1 VKIVVNDANILID
14 LVELNILPCFFQ
26 LEYDFHTTEMILDEL
41 LSEQKE
47 ELQPYINAGRLVI
60 DALSE
65 DDFTEI
71 FNIRNSKTN
80 LSEQD
85 CSAFYQAQ
93 KNKAVLIT
101 SDNTLRKFA
110 KANKIEVH
118 GHFWVF
124 DNLVDSGLF
133 SAQHAIDKLNELCTH
148 VNPKLGLPANECQ
161 KRLKN
166 WSNPSDI

>member
-1 VKIVVNDANILID
+1 MKIIVNDANILID
-14 LVELNILPCFFQ
+14 LVELKILPGFFQ

-47 ELQPYINAGRLVI
+47 ELQTYIDTGRLVV

-71 FNIRNSKTN
+71 FNIRSTKTS

-85 CSAFYQAQ
+85 CSAFYQALK
-93 KNKAVLIT
+93 KNAALIT

-110 KANKIEVH
+110 KANNIEVH

-124 DNLVDSGLF
+124 DNLVDYGFL
-133 SAQHAIDKLNELCTH
+133 SAQSAIDKLNEICTL

-161 KRLKN
+161 KRIKI
-166 WSNPSDI
+166 WSNP